1 MARSVAIRSTGGK
14 AQPDAS
20 GGTGISVSFYPA
32 RAKSSPSNADRL
44 SRSPGGVRA
53 RGGSREGARGAY
65 PRPRDAS
72 PLGDA
77 FFGFGAR
84 FFRRAKR
91 ASRGTTRHDRDAS
104 SRRHETT
111 RFSRERG
118 YEGVEARGDAT
129 RGGESRRATG
139 DATRL
144 RVLSQQGKP
153 PVVEFVVRLR
163 LHRARTRPRAESAK
177 ERELASPGRS
187 AKRNA
192 RGTLGWAGPASSDG
206 ASPMRSR
213 PDDASRR
220 AWSPSERARI
230 ERRAASSPGSAGDV
244 REPRARAARQR
255 SARESRSTLSV
266 FPRRPGDLVLSR
278 VRSGAPRGESTVC
291 EPRLSKEPRTREG

>member
-1 MARSVAIRSTGGK
+1 MRLPSGTHFSDSARDFSDARSAH
-14 AQPDAS
+14 
-20 GGTGISVSFYPA
+20 
-32 RAKSSPSNADRL
+32 RA
-44 SRSPGGVRA
+44 G
-53 RGGSREGARGAY
+53 
-65 PRPRDAS
+65 
-72 PLGDA
+72 
-77 FFGFGAR
+77 
-84 FFRRAKR
+84 RRA
-91 ASRGTTRHDRDAS
+91 TTRDAS

-266 FPRRPGDLVLSR
+266 FPRRPGDLLSR